1 MTESKPRLL
10 VSAYAYS
17 PTIGSEFAQ
26 GWNFVHQASKHYD
39 TTVLI
44 GSSDGRMGE
53 YEEIDNWLRSNDP
66 RVNIVKVQ
74 GPCLALLANYLDQK
88 LGFSWAFVFS
98 LRFWHAEAL
107 QVARRL
113 HNERAFDIVHQLG
126 PVGFRNPGYMYKL
139 GVPSYWGPIGGIQY
153 VNLKL
158 AFKSSLRFGVIA
170 LIRNVLTWLA
180 LHSPTTK
187 RAALGFDAVSFATSQ
202 NKMLFERAYKKK
214 GPICSD
220 QACFENPQAGSPNP
234 LVSAPLKVMWCGSVD
249 DRKNIKLLMT
259 ICKTCQNAGLDVSFK
274 VIGGGPRLKWA
285 QTFAKKNALKNVV
298 LTGRVPRGQVASE
311 MKAADVLVF
320 TSLSEANTST
330 FFEGLQKTCIPVAL
344 DLDGFSTNITSKI
357 GFKIDTDQPYIKIVN
372 DYVFV
377 LRELSMNHDYI
388 CQLRSNI
395 KESLASYSWEELFLR
410 HHKQLVDIGL
420 K

>member
-1 MTESKPRLL
+1 MNKSRPRLL

-17 PTIGSEFAQ
+17 PTVGSEFAQ
-26 GWNFVHQASKHYD
+26 GWNFVRQASNHFD

-53 YEEIDNWLRSNDP
+53 YDEIDTWLGSNDP
-66 RVNIVKVQ
+66 EVRIVKVQ
-74 GPCLALLANYLDQK
+74 TPRRAVFANCLDQK

-98 LRFWHAEAL
+98 LRLWHAEAL
-107 QVARRL
+107 RVAKCL
-113 HNERAFDIVHQLG
+113 HEEQAFDIVHQLG

-158 AFKSSLRFGVIA
+158 ALRSSLKFGVIA
-170 LIRNVLTWLA
+170 LIRNFLTWLA
-180 LHSPTTK
+180 LHSPATK
-187 RAALGFDAVSFATSQ
+187 QAALGFDAVSFATSQ
-202 NKMLFERAYKKK
+202 NKMRFERAYEKK

-220 QACFENPQAGSPNP
+220 QACFENPQAGSSNP
-234 LVSAPLKVMWCGSVD
+234 IVSTPLKVMWCGSVD

-259 ICKTCQNAGLDVSFK
+259 ICKACQNASLDVSFK

-298 LTGRVPRGQVASE
+298 LTGRVPRGQVALE

-330 FFEGLQKTCIPVAL
+330 FFEGLQETCIPVAL
-344 DLDGFSTNITSKI
+344 DLDGFSTNITSEI

-372 DYVFV
+372 DYVSV
-377 LRELSMNHDYI
+377 LRELSMNHDRI

-395 KESLASYSWEELFLR
+395 KENLASYSWEELFFH
-410 HHKQLVDIGL
+410 HHKQLMNIGS